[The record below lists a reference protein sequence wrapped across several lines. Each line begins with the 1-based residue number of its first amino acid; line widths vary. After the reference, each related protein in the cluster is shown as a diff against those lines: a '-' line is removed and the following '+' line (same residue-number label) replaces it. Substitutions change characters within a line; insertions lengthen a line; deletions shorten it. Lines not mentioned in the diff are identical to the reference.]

1 MVALDWE
8 NISKEELTML
18 YADSDCVAIAA
29 MFGIG
34 AESVR
39 KKMIRFGID
48 RRKRQRQ
55 FNPSPDELRDLYQT
69 KTMKQIAEHY
79 GVGETA
85 VWSRLKE
92 FGVKLEGSVGPYG
105 HRHDP
110 RPHSPEAKEKMSQAH
125 LGKRQGAD
133 NPNWRGGAALK
144 HYRLRQSAQYRRWK
158 EASLERANF
167 QCQDCG
173 VKHQSP
179 CDCCGTS
186 ITLHVHHL
194 HSFSRYP
201 EIRFDP
207 ENSEVL
213 CPKCHHSRHRGKSG
227 EFGETPTA

>member
-1 MVALDWE
+1 MVALNWK
-8 NISKEELTML
+8 NITKEELTAL
-18 YADSDCVAIAA
+18 YAAKSLEEIGDLYGRGNEAVRNKMIK
-29 MFGIG
+29 FGI
-34 AESVR
+34 ARDRVR
-39 KKMIRFGID
+39 
-48 RRKRQRQ
+48 RR
-55 FNPSPDELRDLYQT
+55 FNPTPDEMRGLYQT
-69 KTMKQIAEHY
+69 MTMKQMAEHY
-79 GVGETA
+79 GVGETV
-85 VWSRLKE
+85 VWNRLKE
-92 FGVKLEGSVGPYG
+92 HGIGLEGSGPYG

-110 RPHSPEAKEKMSQAH
+110 RPHSLEAKERMSQAH

-144 HYRLRQSAQYRRWK
+144 HYRLRQSAPYRRWK

-179 CDCCGTS
+179 CGCCGTS

-213 CPKCHHSRHRGKSG
+213 CPKCHHSRHRGKIG
-227 EFGETPTA
+227 